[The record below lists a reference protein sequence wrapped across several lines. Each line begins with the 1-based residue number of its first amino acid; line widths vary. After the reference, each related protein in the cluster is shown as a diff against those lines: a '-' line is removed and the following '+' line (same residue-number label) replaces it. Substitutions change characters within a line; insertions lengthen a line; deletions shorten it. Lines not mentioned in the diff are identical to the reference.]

1 MDERGAMD
9 HLDDSA
15 QANRAFA
22 AMAAISRGKQEQ
34 GGTHTLA
41 AALAQITGYLDDRVN
56 RAAIL
61 GGDLLLDES
70 QIVPDQIKNA
80 FRELNGER
88 HPVWLT
94 GPLSARSN
102 RRTQLEDR
110 PEVLRGAECHFFA
123 G

>member
-9 HLDDSA
+9 HLNDRA
-15 QANRAFA
+15 QANRAVTPMPA
-22 AMAAISRGKQEQ
+22 GSRGKQEQ
-34 GGTHTLA
+34 RGTHAFA

-61 GGDLLLDES
+61 GGDLLLNES

-102 RRTQLEDR
+102 RR
-110 PEVLRGAECHFFA
+110 V
-123 G
+123 